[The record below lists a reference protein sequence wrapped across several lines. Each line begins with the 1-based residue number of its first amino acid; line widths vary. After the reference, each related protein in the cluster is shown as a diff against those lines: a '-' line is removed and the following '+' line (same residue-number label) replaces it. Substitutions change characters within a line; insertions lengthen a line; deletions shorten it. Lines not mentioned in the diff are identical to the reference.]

1 MEELNNYEKIAV
13 AKVLTEILNADNIVH
28 ENEINYMQEI
38 IRSFGLDNTYKYDV
52 DNLEISKALSAIREM
67 STEHKKEVAKMMG
80 KMIVIDNDINYH
92 EVKMYNAFCETCN
105 IEREFNVKD
114 YPDVTLSGP
123 FTNPEDLL

>member
-13 AKVLTEILNADNIVH
+13 AKFLTEILNADNIVH

-67 STEHKKEVAKMMG
+67 STEQKKEVAKMMG
-80 KMIVIDNDINYH
+80 KMIVIDNDINYN

>member
-67 STEHKKEVAKMMG
+67 SPEQKKEVAKMMG
-80 KMIVIDNDINYH
+80 KMIVIDNDINYN

>member
-67 STEHKKEVAKMMG
+67 STEQKKEVAKMMG

>member
-67 STEHKKEVAKMMG
+67 STEQKKEVTKMMG
-80 KMIVIDNDINYH
+80 KMIVIDNDINYN

>member
-67 STEHKKEVAKMMG
+67 STEQKKEVAKMMG
-80 KMIVIDNDINYH
+80 KMIVIDNDINYN

-123 FTNPEDLL
+123 FTNPEDIL

>member
-1 MEELNNYEKIAV
+1 
-13 AKVLTEILNADNIVH
+13 
-28 ENEINYMQEI
+28 MQEI

-67 STEHKKEVAKMMG
+67 STEQKKEVAKMMG
-80 KMIVIDNDINYH
+80 KMIVIDNDINYN

>member
-67 STEHKKEVAKMMG
+67 STEQKKEVAKMMG
-80 KMIVIDNDINYH
+80 KMIVIDNDINYN

>member
-13 AKVLTEILNADNIVH
+13 AKVLTEIINADNIVH

-67 STEHKKEVAKMMG
+67 STEQKKEVAKMMG
-80 KMIVIDNDINYH
+80 KMVVIDNDINYN

>member
-67 STEHKKEVAKMMG
+67 SPEQKKEVAKMMG